1 MLRRLLPIVVV
12 ALIAAPVAF
21 ADGESAPVAADG
33 VVAPGGKIR
42 YITVGGGDWTT
53 VEAVRVY
60 DGGLVRAAT
69 LHGRWVVPG
78 VTIDGAGGGL
88 SHDGRTLVLTR
99 LQTAPI
105 PTRSVFEL
113 VRTSDL
119 RPLSRVA
126 LKGNFAFDALSPD
139 TSRLYLIQHVSSQNL
154 SSYVVRA
161 YDLGR
166 RRLMPGRI
174 ADRTQRGWVMA
185 GWPVTRVTSADGRWV
200 YTFYVRSGAY
210 SFVHAL
216 DATRGVAHCIG
227 IPWNGAQDAIWQL
240 RLSLRDGGRTLRVS
254 RPSGR
259 EYLSIATGTWRISHP
274 GAPARASSGSGFP
287 WWILGAGG
295 AGALLVLV
303 RLLSRGRRPRP
314 LPRRFARDA
323 TRDRRAPAST
333 AR

>member
-12 ALIAAPVAF
+12 ALTAAPVAL
-21 ADGESAPVAADG
+21 ADGESAPVAVDG

-42 YITVGGGDWTT
+42 YVTVAAGRRTT
-53 VEAVRVY
+53 LQADGVG
-60 DGGLVRAAT
+60 DGGLVRSAS
-69 LHGRWVVPG
+69 LRGRWVVPG
-78 VTIDGAGGGL
+78 VTIGGLGGGL
-88 SHDGRTLVLTR
+88 SHDGRLLVLAR
-99 LQTAPI
+99 PQTTPV

-119 RPLSRVA
+119 RPLRKVV

-139 TSRLYLIQHVSSQNL
+139 ATRLYLIQHVSEQNL

-161 YDLGR
+161 YDLAR
-166 RRLMPGRI
+166 RRLLPGRI
-174 ADRTQRGWVMA
+174 ADRAQRGWVMA
-185 GWPVTRVTSADGRWV
+185 GWPAARVTSADGRWV

-227 IPWNGAQDAIWQL
+227 IPWNGAQDAIWRL

-274 GAPARASSGSGFP
+274 GEAAAARSGSRFP
-287 WWILGAGG
+287 WWILGVAG
-295 AGALLVLV
+295 AGALLLLVL
-303 RLLSRGRRPRP
+303 GRAGYGLR
-314 LPRRFARDA
+314 ARAA
-323 TRDRRAPAST
+323 TN
-333 AR
+333 